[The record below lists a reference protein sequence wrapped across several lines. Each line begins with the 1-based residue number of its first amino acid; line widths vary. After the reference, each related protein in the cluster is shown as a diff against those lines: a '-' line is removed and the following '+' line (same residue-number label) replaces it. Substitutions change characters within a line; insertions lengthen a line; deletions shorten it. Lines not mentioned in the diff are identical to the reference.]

1 MRKQLAMLLALLL
14 FLSFIPTISASACGD
29 IVNMPRYVIGDGKKL
44 LPLSIDPLL
53 RPADYDGTPLPA
65 VVTDNGLVEAAP
77 NDTQAREPYVEG
89 CNIYANGAWIKV
101 VTASNEASNLCDIQY
116 KLSFDSEFL
125 PLQSAQNLEKAT
137 VYGGCCNDAEYA
149 GDTHIEMA
157 GGTVCCIY
165 GGGAVNANIIGETN
179 ITVTGGVVSDA
190 AYGAGYQSNAS
201 STNIIIMGGT
211 VGSVFAGGN
220 YIENAVCGDA
230 NIHIKSG
237 VVAGNVDGC
246 AANVNGK
253 SSVTLYGEGILQIG
267 GISMEGIKLSSFD
280 ACRVY
285 TSGQLAEGSAILLS
299 NASPPSVGTVVAQG
313 TNISSDI
320 GKFTYNGKTLAA
332 SGTNQLILAEA
343 ITGIAIHGDAPGTG
357 VALTAALTPS
367 SASAEYQWYR
377 ATGTSVNGTPIE
389 GATASEYT
397 CTNDDTGYYLR
408 LVATGTNGYTGTFST
423 VTSATVKR
431 ILPAPERVDTEIYG
445 NGNYIKITNGAD
457 ADHTAI
463 YYSSDGIEQWTLFAS
478 DTNDKTVTWNVYGA
492 SSATECVGDTHI
504 LVEGGVVNSVY
515 GGGKAAV
522 TGDASVTVTGGQIGG
537 IVYGG
542 GYIYNGNHC
551 AVSGT
556 KSVTLSPTDG
566 KKIAIEKI
574 DLRSV
579 SGGILAVNGALN
591 LGCAPYDK
599 ITLIASNTNVNT
611 VLVRYA
617 AGTPSTT
624 NENGKFTLSDAS
636 GNAIAKPLAYG
647 GADGRDI
654 IIAAV
659 PMGQM
664 TLSGEAKVGGTLTA
678 ALSPTN
684 VTASVQWYRAGIKI
698 TEGGTAIDGATGT
711 DYTCTISDL
720 GKYIYVI
727 ATATG
732 EYSGTSATVTDSAVV
747 ALPEGSDGNFYANGS
762 WLKIEAD
769 GENRTKLSYSP
780 SGQDST
786 WTALASDTNDKTQT
800 WKIFGGGNAFA
811 VGDTHIQMTG
821 GRIDKIYGGGST
833 FAADDTHIE
842 MSGGSVSEIY
852 GGGMAKPAANTYIT
866 VSGGEVR
873 STVYGGGGENA
884 AATASSTNVT
894 ISGGTVTNVIG
905 GSMSGTVNDVNVT
918 VSGGSVTSSLSGW
931 NTNSAG
937 TVTNDIKIN
946 ISGGTIGG
954 LTGSA
959 KGRAGGKL
967 AVTITGGKINNIK
980 AEDDYAD
987 IIGGSTITLASGS
1000 KIEATIELKGFKDRK
1015 LLIPSTLALGSDIKL
1030 DAGFMEGGHLKQP
1043 AVGTTLAT
1051 ASTSGIASAAA
1062 PMFSDY
1068 MNDFIVAAS
1077 GTDLIAGKKLMSVAL
1092 SGSSTN
1098 AGDTLT
1104 ATLSPEGAAADFAW
1118 YRTTDTN
1125 ATGTQ
1130 IPGAAGSSYTLTNDD
1145 MSACH
1150 IRCVAIGKSGYV
1162 GTVTAV
1168 TDGVTSEKVRF
1179 TVHPTNTSAAQ
1190 GAESASFYAQA
1201 AGTGEITYTWQ
1212 RASGTDWIDVA
1223 SGTDSNGNFLAVA
1236 SPTYAMNGYRY
1247 RCIAANAFAAV
1258 TSTEAVLTVTLPIT
1272 AVTEITVKTQP
1283 RLSYK
1288 VGDSLDLSGAV
1299 VNLNYGG
1306 ASNMDVAFADFAAYS
1321 ITADMPHATAL
1332 TETDA
1337 GKTITFTCN
1346 EKTCASAP
1354 INVASAATKL
1364 SIVASGSSGGTVEP
1378 NGTVIVEPGGSIT
1391 IKTAPNNGYK
1401 VASVTL
1407 TRNGVQITV
1416 TPTNGEIRLEDISA
1430 DTAVTVE
1437 FASEGEEPE
1446 NPATLTVVNGS
1457 GGGVYQSGTAN
1468 ISIVAAQKP
1477 SFEFKCWTT
1486 TDAGV
1491 IIANTLAPRT
1501 SVTLTGNATVTAE
1514 YQHAA
1519 PVITEQPQDVIIQSG
1534 GVAAFGV
1541 GVSYPEG
1548 CAFTW
1553 QYKPASPPDASW
1565 TNITGSDATLEVTA
1579 DMSLNGYLFHVIVEN
1594 DGGRAT
1600 SRDALLTV
1608 SEKPVETGG
1617 APLITYT
1624 YEDWLRDNQYDEIAP
1639 PSGLE
1644 PDTPAPPE
1652 DLFGTLATPAP
1663 TPNLDEAN
1671 TPTPMPG
1678 ATQAPI
1684 QVLPAGSAD
1693 IPPRTADSSSAFG
1706 LVMLVAA
1713 LLFAAVKRKNK
1724 A

>member
-1 MRKQLAMLLALLL
+1 MRKQLAVLLTLL
-14 FLSFIPTISASACGD
+14 LSFISTSNAVACG
-29 IVNMPRYVIGDGKKL
+29 NNYMSLCVIGTDKEQNNQFYTA
-44 LPLSIDPLL
+44 SLL
-53 RPADYDGTPLPA
+53 RPADHDGTPLPFA
-65 VVTDNGLVEAAP
+65 AAGDGLIEVAANGTE
-77 NDTQAREPYVEG
+77 AREPYVEG

-125 PLQSAQNLEKAT
+125 PLQSAQNLENAT

-157 GGTVCCIY
+157 GGTVYCIY

-566 KKIAIEKI
+566 KKIAIGKI

-664 TLSGEAKVGGTLTA
+664 TLSGEAKVGGTLTV

-684 VTASVQWYRAGIKI
+684 VTASLQWYRADTRI
-698 TEGGTAIDGATGT
+698 TDGGTAITGATGT
-711 DYTCTISDL
+711 DYTCTVSDL
-720 GKYIYVI
+720 GKYIYVK
-727 ATATG
+727 ATAAG
-732 EYSGTSATVTDSAVV
+732 EYSGTSATATDFAVV
-747 ALPEGSDGNFYANGS
+747 ALPDGDDGYFYANGN
-762 WLKIEAD
+762 WLKIEAG
-769 GENRTKLSYSP
+769 GEDTTKLSYSLN
-780 SGQDST
+780 GQDGT
-786 WTALASDTNDKTQT
+786 WTVLASDTNVNAQS
-800 WKIFGGGNAFA
+800 WKIYGGSNAFT
-811 VGDTHIQMTG
+811 VGDTHIEMTG
-821 GRIDKIYGGGST
+821 GI
-833 FAADDTHIE
+833 
-842 MSGGSVSEIY
+842 VNEIY
-852 GGGMAKPAANTYIT
+852 GGGDNANA
-866 VSGGEVR
+866 
-873 STVYGGGGENA
+873 ST
-884 AATASSTNVT
+884 TNVT
-894 ISGGTVTNVIG
+894 ILGGTVKKVTG
-905 GSMSGTVNDVNVT
+905 GSSRGTVNEVNVT
-918 VSGGSVTSSLSGW
+918 VSGGNVDQLYGLDTSIS
-931 NTNSAG
+931 G
-937 TVTNDIKIN
+937 TVTNDININ
-946 ISGGTIGG
+946 ISDGEI
-954 LTGSA
+954 GSA
-959 KGRAGGKL
+959 TGAENGIICGKL
-967 AVTITGGKINNIK
+967 AFTITGGKINNVK
-980 AEDDYAD
+980 AKGNYAN
-987 IIGGSTITLASGS
+987 IIGHATIALAGGSKIEVTSAIELNSFKEKKLLISSTLASGS
-1000 KIEATIELKGFKDRK
+1000 
-1015 LLIPSTLALGSDIKL
+1015 DIKL
-1030 DAGFMEGGHLKQP
+1030 NAGISL
-1043 AVGTTLAT
+1043 AVGTVIAT
-1051 ASTSGIASAAA
+1051 ASTSDIACAVA
-1062 PMFSDY
+1062 PMFSD
-1068 MNDFIVAAS
+1068 NTDGNALLVVAS
-1077 GTDLIAGKKLMSVAL
+1077 GTDLIAGKALTGVTL
-1092 SGSSTN
+1092 SGSSAN

-1104 ATLSPEGAAADFAW
+1104 ATIFPEEATADFAW

-1130 IPGAAGSSYTLTNDD
+1130 IPGVNGSSYTLTNDD

-1150 IRCVAIGKSGYV
+1150 IRCIATGKSGYQ
-1162 GTVTAV
+1162 GIVTAV
-1168 TDGVTSEKVRF
+1168 TSGVTSEKVRF
-1179 TVHPTNTSAAQ
+1179 TQHPTNTSAAQ
-1190 GAESASFYAQA
+1190 GDESASFYAQA
-1201 AGTGEITYTWQ
+1201 TGTGVIKYTWQ
-1212 RASGTDWIDVA
+1212 CASATDWIDVA
-1223 SGTDSNGNFLAVA
+1223 SGTDNNGNFLAVA

-1247 RCIAANAFAAV
+1247 RCIAANAFATV

-1272 AVTEITVKTQP
+1272 AVTEITVKSQP

-1288 VGDSLDLSGAV
+1288 VGDALDLSGIV
-1299 VNLNYGG
+1299 VNISYGD
-1306 ASNMDVAFADFAAYS
+1306 ASNTDVAFADFPAYG

-1332 TETDA
+1332 TQSDA
-1337 GKTITFTCN
+1337 GRVITFTCN
-1346 EKTCASAP
+1346 QKTCASAP
-1354 INVASAATKL
+1354 INIASATTKL
-1364 SIVASGSSGGTVEP
+1364 SISASGTNGGTVEP
-1378 NGTVIVEPGGSIT
+1378 NGTVIVEPGGSVI
-1391 IKTAPNNGYK
+1391 IKAEANSGYK
-1401 VASVTL
+1401 VAGVTL
-1407 TRNGVQITV
+1407 TRNGVPTTI
-1416 TPTNGEIRLEDISA
+1416 TPTNGEIQLEDISA

-1437 FASEGEEPE
+1437 FTRDGEAPAT
-1446 NPATLTVVNGS
+1446 PATLTVVNGA
-1457 GGGVYQSGTAN
+1457 GGGVYQSG
-1468 ISIVAAQKP
+1468 IGSIGIVAAKRP
-1477 SFEFKCWTT
+1477 GFEFKRWTT

-1491 IIANTLAPRT
+1491 MIANALASRT
-1501 SVTLTGNATVTAE
+1501 SVTLTSNATVTAE
-1514 YQHAA
+1514 YQHVA

-1534 GVAAFGV
+1534 GVATFSV
-1541 GVSYPEG
+1541 GVSYPDG
-1548 CAFTW
+1548 CTFTW
-1553 QYKPASPPDASW
+1553 QYRPASPSDASW
-1565 TNITGSDATLEVTA
+1565 TDITGSDATLEVTT
-1579 DMSLNGYLFHVIVEN
+1579 DMSLNGYLFHVTVEN
-1594 DGGRAT
+1594 DGGSAT

-1617 APLITYT
+1617 ASLITYT
-1624 YEDWLRDNQYDEIAP
+1624 YEDWLRDSQYNEMAP

-1644 PDTPAPPE
+1644 PDAPAPPE

-1663 TPNLDEAN
+1663 TP
-1671 TPTPMPG
+1671 G
-1678 ATQAPI
+1678 ATQVPVR
-1684 QVLPAGSAD
+1684 VLPVGGAD
-1693 IPPRTADSSSAFG
+1693 IPPRTSDEKSVLG
-1706 LVMLVAA
+1706 IVMLAAA
-1713 LLFAAVKRKNK
+1713 LLFVAVKRKNK
-1724 A
+1724 T

>member
-1 MRKQLAMLLALLL
+1 M
-14 FLSFIPTISASACGD
+14 
-29 IVNMPRYVIGDGKKL
+29 
-44 LPLSIDPLL
+44 
-53 RPADYDGTPLPA
+53 
-65 VVTDNGLVEAAP
+65 
-77 NDTQAREPYVEG
+77 
-89 CNIYANGAWIKV
+89 
-101 VTASNEASNLCDIQY
+101 
-116 KLSFDSEFL
+116 
-125 PLQSAQNLEKAT
+125 
-137 VYGGCCNDAEYA
+137 
-149 GDTHIEMA
+149 
-157 GGTVCCIY
+157 
-165 GGGAVNANIIGETN
+165 
-179 ITVTGGVVSDA
+179 
-190 AYGAGYQSNAS
+190 
-201 STNIIIMGGT
+201 
-211 VGSVFAGGN
+211 
-220 YIENAVCGDA
+220 
-230 NIHIKSG
+230 
-237 VVAGNVDGC
+237 
-246 AANVNGK
+246 
-253 SSVTLYGEGILQIG
+253 TLYGEGILQIG

-522 TGDASVTVTGGQIGG
+522 TGDASVTVTGGQIEGT
-537 IVYGG
+537 VYGG
-542 GYIYNGNHC
+542 GVISSNNGQQC
-551 AVSGT
+551 MVSGT
-556 KSVTLSPTDG
+556 KSVVLSPTDG
-566 KKIAIEKI
+566 KTMAINKI

-579 SGGILAVNGALN
+579 SGGIVAVNGELR
-591 LGCAPYDK
+591 LGSAPYDK
-599 ITLIASNTNVNT
+599 ITLIASNTDANT
-611 VLVRYA
+611 VLVRYTA
-617 AGTPSTT
+617 VTPSAT
-624 NENGKFTLSDAS
+624 NESGKFTLTDAS
-636 GNAIAKPLAYG
+636 GTYLAKRLAYG
-647 GADGRDI
+647 GEDDRDI
-654 IIAAV
+654 LIAAA
-659 PMGQM
+659 PMGQV

-762 WLKIEAD
+762 WLKIEAG
-769 GENRTKLSYSP
+769 GEDTTKLSYSLN
-780 SGQDST
+780 GQDGT
-786 WTALASDTNDKTQT
+786 WTVLASDTNVNAQS
-800 WKIFGGGNAFA
+800 WKIYGGSNAFT
-811 VGDTHIQMTG
+811 VGDTHIEMTG
-821 GRIDKIYGGGST
+821 GI
-833 FAADDTHIE
+833 
-842 MSGGSVSEIY
+842 VNEIY
-852 GGGMAKPAANTYIT
+852 GGGDNANA
-866 VSGGEVR
+866 
-873 STVYGGGGENA
+873 ST
-884 AATASSTNVT
+884 TNVT
-894 ISGGTVTNVIG
+894 ILGGTVKKVTG
-905 GSMSGTVNDVNVT
+905 GSSRGTVNEVNVT
-918 VSGGSVTSSLSGW
+918 VSGGNVDQLYGLDTSIS
-931 NTNSAG
+931 G
-937 TVTNDIKIN
+937 TVTNDININ
-946 ISGGTIGG
+946 ISDGEI
-954 LTGSA
+954 GSA
-959 KGRAGGKL
+959 TGAENGIICGKL
-967 AVTITGGKINNIK
+967 AFTITGGKINNVK
-980 AEDDYAD
+980 AKGNYAN
-987 IIGGSTITLASGS
+987 IIGHATIALAGGSKIEVTSAIELNSFKEKKLLISSTLASGS
-1000 KIEATIELKGFKDRK
+1000 
-1015 LLIPSTLALGSDIKL
+1015 DIKL
-1030 DAGFMEGGHLKQP
+1030 NAGISP
-1043 AVGTTLAT
+1043 AVGTVLAT
-1051 ASTSGIASAAA
+1051 ASTSDIAADVA
-1062 PMFSDY
+1062 PMFSDK
-1068 MNDFIVAAS
+1068 NGFNFLVTAS
-1077 GTDLIAGKKLMSVAL
+1077 GTDLIAGKKLTGVTL

-1684 QVLPAGSAD
+1684 QMLPAGSAD